1 MENRE
6 YQNDSESPD
15 GATPQVLVLFCDIR
29 GTKKVVDCIAAHQEL
44 IFLELTRMS
53 R

>member
-6 YQNDSESPD
+6 YQNDSESPN
-15 GATPQVLVLFCDIR
+15 GATPQVLVLDIR
-29 GTKKVVDCIAAHQEL
+29 GTKNVVDCIAAHQEL